1 MVGVPYYRFTPQM
14 SEDIAMD
21 EKNDAKLMNMLW
33 EAKAYVHSNRSM
45 VKEVALLLNREQWQ
59 I

>member
-45 VKEVALLLNREQWQ
+45 VKEVALLLNREQ
-59 I
+59 